1 MRRPIYILVAILLWV
16 PGTLAQSTDRA
27 VIAGSVVDAD
37 SGQPLA
43 NVNVFL
49 AGTTQGTAT
58 NRRGLFRIDDIPS
71 GHYRLYAS
79 RVGYEPAARD
89 TLLNAGRTITVALKL
104 KPTVL
109 NLSEV
114 RVSSERDRRWER
126 RLRRFQKLFLGE
138 SERAD
143 SARIV
148 NPGVLDFETRWWGKL
163 TAQARQ
169 TLVIENRFL
178 GYRLRYFLK
187 EFSASGGTI
196 RWDGEPLFEPLTPS
210 DSAEAAAWQEN
221 RRRAYYGS
229 LRHFLRALLANRTEE
244 EGFVVHHLP
253 PQSETD
259 NVKMRVNP
267 HRFLSEEPGDTH
279 PTLHFYGRLE
289 ITYLEEPES
298 DRYLKWR
305 GRTRRSRSQ
314 QSFIELNDGPV
325 TVDRS
330 GEIVEPYGATVYGY
344 FAFERIADRVPK
356 GYDPEAGSTS
366 RPAGER

>member
-1 MRRPIYILVAILLWV
+1 MRRLVCILAAIFLWV
-16 PGTLAQSTDRA
+16 PGALAQSPSRA
-27 VIAGSVVDAD
+27 VVAGSVVDAD
-37 SGQPLA
+37 SGLPLP

-49 AGTTQGTAT
+49 AGTTRGTAT
-58 NRRGLFRIDDIPS
+58 NRRGLFHIDGISP

-79 RVGYEPAARD
+79 RVGYKPAARD
-89 TLLNAGRTITVALKL
+89 TLLHAEETTTVVLEL
-104 KPTVL
+104 EPTVL
-109 NLSEV
+109 KLAEV
-114 RVSSERDRRWER
+114 HASSERDRQWER
-126 RLRRFQKLFLGE
+126 RLNRFQTLFLGE

-143 SARIV
+143 SVRIA

-169 TLVIENRFL
+169 TLVIQNHFL

-196 RWDGEPLFEPLTPS
+196 RWDGEPLFEPMTPS
-210 DSAEAAAWQEN
+210 DSSQAAAWKAN

-259 NVKMRVNP
+259 NVKVRVNP
-267 HRFLSEEPGDTH
+267 HRFLSEDAGEMQ

-289 ITYLEEPES
+289 VTYLDEPES
-298 DRYLKWR
+298 DRYLEWR
-305 GRTRRSRSQ
+305 GRSRRSGFQ
-314 QSFIELNDGPV
+314 QSLLELNDGPV

-356 GYDPEAGSTS
+356 GYEPEAGVHDALPD
-366 RPAGER
+366 R